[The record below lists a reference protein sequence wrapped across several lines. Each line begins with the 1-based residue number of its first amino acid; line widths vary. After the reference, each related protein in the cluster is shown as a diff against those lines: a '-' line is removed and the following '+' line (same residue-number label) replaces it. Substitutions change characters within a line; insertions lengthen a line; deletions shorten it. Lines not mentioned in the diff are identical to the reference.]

1 MSDLIVKNLN
11 FGQDA
16 QNQVFKGIDKL
27 THAVSSTL
35 GASGKCVLFEDDNG
49 KPIITKDGVIVANS
63 IVLLDPVENMGATLL
78 KEAARK
84 TVNEAGDGTTT
95 ATVLAH
101 AILQEAIK
109 VKINSRELKES
120 ITKAV
125 KKVIKYL
132 EDNSVDIKGDMIDQ
146 IATISTN
153 NDPNLGKI
161 IGDAFRSVGQTGVVM
176 MEHSSLPET
185 EVELVDG
192 VQYNKGLINPYFI
205 TNKEKK
211 TAELDKPAVLII
223 ESPVENIRQIQSVL
237 EHVIKKNIPLLIIA
251 DVEAPVMSTL
261 AMNKTKGNIK
271 INIINAPTFGVNK
284 RETLDDLAMLTGA
297 TVINEDLGDDMDLIR
312 PEFLGSCLKSITSE
326 KDTVLQVGETTEEV
340 NDIIKSIKQELTDKP
355 TPANV
360 IRLEKRLA
368 RLSAKIAIVKVG
380 ANSDIE
386 LKEKSDRVEDAICAT
401 KAAIKEGI
409 VAGGGI
415 ALLNASHNIKTNNKG
430 EKVLLKAIESPFRVI
445 LENAG
450 IICKKDSLPELIGK
464 IKGKGLNVITGEVV
478 DMIKTGIIDPLLV
491 TKSAL
496 KNAVSVATT
505 ILSTDC
511 VINNL
516 RIDESNRK

>member
-11 FGQDA
+11 FGQVA
-16 QNQVFKGIDKL
+16 QSQVFKGIDKL
-27 THAVSSTL
+27 TQAVSSTL
-35 GASGKCVLFEDDNG
+35 GASGKCVLLEDDQGN
-49 KPIITKDGVIVANS
+49 PIITKDGVTVANS
-63 IVLLDPVENMGATLL
+63 ITLLDPVENMGARLL

-95 ATVLAH
+95 ATVLSH
-101 AILQEAIK
+101 AILKEAENLE
-109 VKINSRELKES
+109 INNRELKQGINS
-120 ITKAV
+120 AL
-125 KKVIKYL
+125 KKVLNYL
-132 EDNSVDIKGDMIDQ
+132 ETNALPVKGDMIDQ

-153 NDPNLGKI
+153 NEPKLGKI

-185 EVELVDG
+185 NVDLVDG
-192 VQYNKGLINPYFI
+192 VQYDKGLTNQHFI
-205 TNKEKK
+205 TNKAKK
-211 TAELDKPAVLII
+211 TAELEKPAILLI

-237 EHVIKKNIPLLIIA
+237 EYVIKKNIPLLIVA
-251 DVEAPVMSTL
+251 DVEAPVMATI

-297 TVINEDLGDDMDLIR
+297 TVINEDLGDDMDLIQ

-326 KDTVLQVGETTEEV
+326 KDTIIQVGEPSDTVIKAIKTVKEELD
-340 NDIIKSIKQELTDKP
+340 NKP
-355 TPANV
+355 NPAHV

-368 RLSAKIAIVKVG
+368 RLSAKIAVVKVG

-386 LKEKSDRVEDAICAT
+386 LKEKADRIEDAICAT

-409 VAGGGI
+409 VPGGGI
-415 ALLNASHNIKTNNKG
+415 ALLNASEEIKTKNTA
-430 EKVLLKAIESPFRVI
+430 EQVLLNAIKYPFKVI
-445 LENAG
+445 LNNAG
-450 IICKKDSLPELIGK
+450 IECENLPKLIGQ
-464 IKGKGLNVITGEVV
+464 IKGKGLNVITGENV
-478 DMIKTGIIDPLLV
+478 DMIKAGIIDPLLV

-496 KNAVSVATT
+496 INAVSVATT

-511 VINNL
+511 VINNI
-516 RIDESNRK
+516 RTNESNR